1 MNLTILESLSKWN
14 CNTPIAMDRFLG
26 DEGLYIACLQMFSED
41 ENFEALQ
48 TAIMDHNYEMAFDF
62 AHALKGV
69 ASNLELTPLY
79 QALYELVESLRRN
92 ELTHLPEQFELVS
105 QKWDEFQLLLNRA
118 SD

>member
-26 DEGLYIACLQMFSED
+26 DEGLYISCLQMFSED
-41 ENFEALQ
+41 ENFEALKTSLQ
-48 TAIMDHNYEMAFDF
+48 DHNYAMAFDF

-79 QALYELVESLRRN
+79 QALYELVESLRHN
-92 ELTHLPEQFELVS
+92 ETTNLPQQFEEVA
-105 QKWDEFQLLLNRA
+105 QKWEEFQLLLSRA